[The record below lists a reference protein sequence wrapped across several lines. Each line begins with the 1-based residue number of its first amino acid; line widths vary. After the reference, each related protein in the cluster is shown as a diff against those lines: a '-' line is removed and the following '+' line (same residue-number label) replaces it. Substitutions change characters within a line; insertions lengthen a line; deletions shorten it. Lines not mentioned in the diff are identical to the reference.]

1 MAERKSSPEF
11 GLAPSSAGNSL
22 INIVVVDGKI
32 EWLGG
37 ATSGKE
43 GRNIAHSC
51 VRFGGFEEE
60 AIRAH
65 LSRFGI
71 HGSDPAL
78 RYGAEGNAPPMHGQ
92 GPERN
97 RAEMK
102 APPRRDQRPTS
113 ATKADARLRVRPL
126 GLSTGRRRA
135 RLIAKVEVK
144 FESEVAYGVGNTH
157 GVNSCSISFKLP
169 FCSRTAR
176 QGSGFPG
183 CYGRTVWPVCNPFH
197 THTKSEESETNNVRA
212 YLLPVLIFSIA
223 ACSSESLKRSG

>member
-43 GRNIAHSC
+43 GRNIDHSC

-102 APPRRDQRPTS
+102 APRVEISAQQARP
-113 ATKADARLRVRPL
+113 KRMLDCEFARLASRP
-126 GLSTGRRRA
+126 
-135 RLIAKVEVK
+135 
-144 FESEVAYGVGNTH
+144 VAAERG
-157 GVNSCSISFKLP
+157 SSPK
-169 FCSRTAR
+169 SR
-176 QGSGFPG
+176 
-183 CYGRTVWPVCNPFH
+183 
-197 THTKSEESETNNVRA
+197 
-212 YLLPVLIFSIA
+212 
-223 ACSSESLKRSG
+223 